1 MTNDQNMSKFK
12 ISNRLNLQNYEIDK
26 DSKLLGILHKQVEN
40 STNNRGVAR
49 CKTLCT
55 IWNDGLVIK
64 Q

>member
-55 IWNDGLVIK
+55 I
-64 Q
+64 